1 MSEPNVPHKVQALL
15 KGKKVEVLP
24 TRQVDIEPRLL
35 WYNLTKFLGEV
46 SFKLVMYKLSSAFVK
61 KLRYLF

>member
-1 MSEPNVPHKVQALL
+1 MSEPNVPHKIQALL

-24 TRQVDIEPRLL
+24 TRQVDIEPKLL
-35 WYNLTKFLGEV
+35 WYNLTKFLGEA

-61 KLRYLF
+61 NLLYLF